1 MKPIQASMNFGVTG
15 EYRFITHGGA
25 RGTID
30 HGVSKN
36 MILNSGI
43 DALLANSRSGP
54 ERCWVGTSNA
64 AVAAT
69 QTDLQ
74 GTKVLSDTVQSTLS
88 SVYVAGP
95 PPYIECTRTYRFTTG
110 VATGTWAEVGTGWN
124 DGTGQARF
132 SRALILPTTVTV
144 LSDEQLD
151 VVFTVRFYPSTTDVT
166 GTVTLEGTPTDY
178 VLRFGAVNA
187 ALIGNFFWTAG
198 PFSLTAQTTYWSEVQ
213 TLDAIGAT
221 TPNLGSLGGNTGTAA
236 AWNGAYVAGT
246 FTRTLRITLGL
257 NQGNI
262 SGGMGKLTV
271 QVPTYLGYGFQSNF
285 TPKVNKTAT
294 KVLTL
299 DYSLSLTRRP

>member
-1 MKPIQASMNFGVTG
+1 MNPIQASMNFGVTG
-15 EYRFITHGGA
+15 EYRFVTHGGT

-30 HGVSKN
+30 HGTSKN
-36 MILNSGI
+36 LILNSGI
-43 DALLANSRSGP
+43 DALFANNRSGP
-54 ERCWVGTSNA
+54 DRCWVGTSNA
-64 AVAAT
+64 AVVAT

-74 GTKVLSDTVQSTLS
+74 GTKVLSDVIQSTLN

-132 SRALILPTTVTV
+132 SRALILPSAVTV

-151 VVFTVRFYPSTTDVT
+151 VTFTVRFYPSNTDVT
-166 GTVTLEGTPTDY
+166 GTVSLEGTPTDY
-178 VLRFGAVNA
+178 VLRFGAVNSG
-187 ALIGNFFWTAG
+187 LIASFFWGAG
-198 PFSLTAQTTYWSEVQ
+198 PFSLTAQTTYWSDTQ

-221 TPNLGSLGGNTGTAA
+221 SANLGALGGNSGTSA

-246 FTRTLRITLGL
+246 FTRTLRITLAL

-262 SGGMGKLTV
+262 AGGIGKLTV
-271 QVPTYLGYGFQSNF
+271 QSPTYMGYGFQSSF
-285 TPKVNKTAT
+285 TPKVNKTAS

-299 DYSLSLTRRP
+299 DYSMSLTQRP